1 MKQIGYKPMRIAA
14 LLVMVAGVLLVSGV
28 SAASEFAPWS
38 TQTVDSGGKVGQYSS
53 VALDASGNP
62 AISYYDQTYGD
73 LKYAAWDGTAWVI
86 TTVDASRRSG
96 SGWSYWGWGS
106 QWDHDYEYQK
116 WYHGTEK
123 VGEHSSLAFD
133 SSGRPRISYYD
144 ESKGDLKYAAWD
156 GSQWVITTVDGNNY
170 KKGNQ
175 RGCNWD
181 GDQGKYQTRSV
192 DVGEYSSLALDSSD
206 NPRISYYDKT
216 NGDLKY
222 AAWDG
227 TRWVITTVDASKREN
242 PRQSSFWGWGWG
254 NDHDS
259 DYTRYYHGTGK
270 VGEYSSLALDSSG
283 NPRIS
288 YYDETNRD
296 LKYAAWDGSQ
306 WVITTVD
313 GTNYKK
319 GTQKGCNW
327 DWNNHRAQSGFIRVG
342 EYSSLALDS
351 SGKPRISYYDETNKD
366 LKFASWDGTRWVITT
381 VDSAGSVGEYS
392 SLGLDT
398 TGSPRI
404 SYYDTTKGNLKFA
417 AWNSSSSTWGTETV
431 DSSKKVGTFTSLVL
445 DTLGNPSISYYDQ
458 KNRDLKYTAGTGH
471 TPVILPTVTGITP
484 KHGPVVGGTEV
495 SITGTKFT
503 GATAVTFD
511 GIAATEFSVVNDT
524 SITAIT
530 PAHEEGAVDVVVTTP
545 GGSATGTFTYEA
557 EVIITPTVTGIT
569 PAQGPVS
576 GGTEV
581 TITGTKFTGATAVTF
596 DGTVATAF
604 TVVSD
609 TIINATTPA
618 HAAGAVDVVVTTPG
632 GSATGTYTYEEIVLP
647 APTVT
652 GIAPASGIAGEPL
665 TGVSITGTNFITGT
679 TPSVWL
685 AKSGED
691 NIVATG
697 VTVITP
703 TEITCNLQLTPYKST
718 VPGSWDVVVQ
728 NADGQSGSKNAAF
741 TIINPPPTVTSIEP
755 SSGQNGTVID
765 VIRVTGTNFGFG
777 ANPTIWLTKAGEA
790 NITASD
796 TQIFGTTELKFRLNI
811 PTSAP
816 AGQWDLWIQSQDGQT
831 GAYLGMFTIT
841 YQKPSER
848 SWVWSTDGWEGWT
861 TTSAWTPT
869 TSADT
874 IYGPLVEDGHGVYGT
889 VVSEERRA
897 GSTQSA
903 VTKTFTAAPGEQWST
918 ITFNGLISASEY
930 AAGRSLVISVN
941 GQDVYS
947 ATAGSDSS
955 INGQEFTIT
964 RTFEPA
970 NTVTVTITS
979 KQSTRLSVGSY
990 TLQFNALTLS

>member
-1 MKQIGYKPMRIAA
+1 MKHIGYKPIRIAV
-14 LLVMVAGVLLVSGV
+14 LLVMAAVLLVSGV
-28 SAASEFAPWS
+28 AAASEFAPWS

-73 LKYAAWDGTAWVI
+73 LKYASWEGTAWVI
-86 TTVDASRRSG
+86 TTVDASKRSSG
-96 SGWSYWGWGS
+96 GWSYWGWGNS
-106 QWDHDYEYQK
+106 WDHDAAYQK

-156 GSQWVITTVDGNNY
+156 GSQWIITTVDGNNY
-170 KKGNQ
+170 RKGTQ

-192 DVGEYSSLALDSSD
+192 NVGEYSSLAFDSSD

-222 AAWDG
+222 ASWDG
-227 TRWVITTVDASKREN
+227 TKWVITTVDASKKEN
-242 PRQSSFWGWGWG
+242 PQKSSFWGWGWG

-259 DYTRYYHGTGK
+259 DYSRYYHGTGK

-288 YYDETNRD
+288 YYDETNKD
-296 LKYAAWDGSQ
+296 LKY
-306 WVITTVD
+306 
-313 GTNYKK
+313 
-319 GTQKGCNW
+319 
-327 DWNNHRAQSGFIRVG
+327 
-342 EYSSLALDS
+342 
-351 SGKPRISYYDETNKD
+351 
-366 LKFASWDGTRWVITT
+366 ASWDGTRWVITT
-381 VDSAGSVGEYS
+381 VDSAGSVGAYS
-392 SLGLDT
+392 SLGLDAMD
-398 TGSPRI
+398 SPRI
-404 SYYDTTKGNLKFA
+404 SYYDATRGNLKFA
-417 AWNSSSSTWGTETV
+417 AWNRASTTWETETV

-458 KNRDLKYTAGTGH
+458 KNKDLKYTAGTGH
-471 TPVILPTVTGITP
+471 APVIIPTVTGIAP
-484 KHGPVVGGTEV
+484 VNGSVVGGTEV
-495 SITGTKFT
+495 TITGTRFT
-503 GATAVTFD
+503 GTTAVTFD
-511 GIAATEFSVVNDT
+511 GTAATEFTVVSDT
-524 SITAIT
+524 SITVIA
-530 PAHEEGAVDVVVTTP
+530 PAHAAGSVDVVVTTP
-545 GGSATGTFTYEA
+545 RGSATGTFTYET
-557 EVIITPTVTGIT
+557 EVIPTPTVTGIT
-569 PAQGPVS
+569 PETGPVS

-581 TITGTKFTGATAVTF
+581 TITGTKFTGTTAVTF
-596 DGTVATAF
+596 DGTAATEF

-609 TIINATTPA
+609 TSITATTPA
-618 HAAGAVDVVVTTPG
+618 HAAGSVDIVVTTPG
-632 GSATGTYTYEEIVLP
+632 GSATGTYTYEVTVIP

-652 GIAPASGIAGEPL
+652 GIDPSSGLAGADL
-665 TGVSITGTNFITGT
+665 AGVSITGTNFVSGT
-679 TPSVWL
+679 TPTVRL
-685 AKSGED
+685 EKSGED
-691 NIVATG
+691 NIEATG
-697 VTVITP
+697 VTVNSP
-703 TEITCNLQLTPYKST
+703 TQITCNFQLTPYKST
-718 VPGSWDVVVQ
+718 VPGKWDVVVQ
-728 NADGQSGSKNAAF
+728 NADGQSGSLRAAF
-741 TIINPPPTVTSIEP
+741 TITNPPPTVTSIEP

-777 ANPTIWLTKAGEA
+777 ANPKIWLAKAGEA
-790 NITASD
+790 NIPASD

-811 PTSAP
+811 PASAP
-816 AGQWDLWIQSQDGQT
+816 AGQWDLWIESQDGQT

-869 TSADT
+869 TSTDT
-874 IYGPLVEDGHGVYGT
+874 IYGPVVEGGHGVYGT
-889 VVSEERRA
+889 AVSTERRA
-897 GSTQSA
+897 GSTQST

-918 ITFNGLISASEY
+918 MTFNGLLSASEY
-930 AAGRSLVISVN
+930 PAGRSLAITVN

-970 NTVTVTITS
+970 NTVTVAITG
-979 KQSTRLSVGSY
+979 KQGTRLAVGSY
-990 TLQFNALTLS
+990 TLQFNSLTLS